1 MKVTLKFKSGK
12 SVEFTESE
20 MTELKQW
27 MKSMADT
34 SSRFYPSWY
43 PWYTENEYNGNNRI
57 DINPKSHPFYGTP
70 KCYNKNGGK

>member
-27 MKSMADT
+27 IKSMANT
-34 SSRFYPSWY
+34 SSSSYPYWY
-43 PWYTENEYNGNNRI
+43 IEGEDNRNNRI
-57 DINPKSHPFYGTP
+57 DINPSSHPFYGTP